1 MDEKPNTEPP
11 AQKNQVWK
19 LVLYFVVVAIVTYS
33 TRFLAEA
40 LANSPSLG
48 EFVKVSELVG
58 NSLDLTRARDDSIVT
73 LWSLIATI
81 ILVLPIGWTYAITKP
96 KEFFDQSLVQI
107 LIVMA
112 MVVCG
117 MMMIIQDNFS
127 RALALVGAVSA
138 VRFRT
143 NLKDPKDAVYV
154 LISIG
159 IGMGTGLAVFRVAA
173 LLSLVMCC
181 VFLVLWK
188 FGIGERPA
196 SEAGFV
202 EFKDDKKKKKKKDK
216 EKKKKDKPEADGVP
230 EVVTAAVPADGAAP
244 HAAENA

>member
-1 MDEKPNTEPP
+1 MEEKPNTEPP
-11 AQKNQVWK
+11 VQTSQVWK
-19 LVLYFVVVAIVTYS
+19 LMAYFAIVAVLIYS
-33 TRFLAEA
+33 TRFLAQA
-40 LANSPSLG
+40 LAGIPELSA
-48 EFVKVSELVG
+48 FVKFSDLVG
-58 NSLDLTRARDDSIVT
+58 SSLDLTRARDDTLVT
-73 LWSLIATI
+73 LWSLLATV

-96 KEFFDQSLVQI
+96 KELFDQSLVQI

-173 LLSLVMCC
+173 LLALAMCC
-181 VFLVLWK
+181 IFLLLWK

-202 EFKDDKKKKKKKDK
+202 EYKDEKKKKKKKDK
-216 EKKKKDKPEADGVP
+216 DKKKDKHRDE
-230 EVVTAAVPADGAAP
+230 AVPPLVAIPAATETVTP
-244 HAAENA
+244 QATENG